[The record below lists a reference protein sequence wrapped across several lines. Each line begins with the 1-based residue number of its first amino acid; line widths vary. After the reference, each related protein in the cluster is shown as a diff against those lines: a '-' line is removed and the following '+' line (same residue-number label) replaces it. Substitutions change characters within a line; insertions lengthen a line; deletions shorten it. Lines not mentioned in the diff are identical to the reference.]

1 MRRKSNLIVQYFL
14 TPLTEA
20 VLPYW
25 CTVNSKVL
33 SHRSFSSCTC
43 QSEDSKSQAGKKW
56 TMQNC
61 IKLWHNLKS
70 RLSAVV
76 SWKDKW
82 IRTTISPFAANV
94 LLFLLAD
101 SFTKAIIHFCWGFF
115 FLPPSTSSIFSVWI
129 LFHNQ
134 HNVLL
139 FVCVY
144 ITDLHSNH
152 IFSPF
157 PSMLKCRCSR
167 SSWEKVVRAKYTV
180 GINKHF
186 IRPWK
191 RVKPMY
197 GGGAGLQKGGK
208 KTPLS
213 SFEWAVWE
221 VIINR

>member
-1 MRRKSNLIVQYFL
+1 MKGQMDKYNHLPICCKC
-14 TPLTEA
+14 PLFFTHWQFHQSDYS
-20 VLPYW
+20 L
-25 CTVNSKVL
+25 L
-33 SHRSFSSCTC
+33 LRIFFS
-43 QSEDSKSQAGKKW
+43 
-56 TMQNC
+56 
-61 IKLWHNLKS
+61 
-70 RLSAVV
+70 
-76 SWKDKW
+76 
-82 IRTTISPFAANV
+82 
-94 LLFLLAD
+94 
-101 SFTKAIIHFCWGFF
+101 
-115 FLPPSTSSIFSVWI
+115 SSIFSVWI

-152 IFSPF
+152 IFSLF

-167 SSWEKVVRAKYTV
+167 SSWEKVVCAKYTV

-197 GGGAGLQKGGK
+197 GGGAELKKGGK